1 MLYVTPN
8 WVGRSEYVWFQTL
21 RSCEGGLAC
30 IPHPQPDL
38 PPPTLQSH
46 AAKSAR
52 EDKRPFGG
60 EPVSPAVPCSY
71 QKKNLTVVTGPQTNR
86 LRRSAAHALI
96 GLSQTGH
103 PPSQVSTRW
112 GCMHRASLSQTE
124 GGEGQTSGR
133 RRAWAAGREK
143 TDALRCLAFD
153 GRSYGL
159 SSAPLRQISSSQMT
173 TIQCNKSAFA
183 INNEERR

>member
-21 RSCEGGLAC
+21 RNCEGGLAC

-103 PPSQVSTRW
+103 PQAKYQPVGGACTERPCLKPKAERDRHLAAVVHGQQVATIRMP
-112 GCMHRASLSQTE
+112 CDVLPLT
-124 GGEGQTSGR
+124 
-133 RRAWAAGREK
+133 AA
-143 TDALRCLAFD
+143 AMACPLHLCA
-153 GRSYGL
+153 RS
-159 SSAPLRQISSSQMT
+159 AAV
-173 TIQCNKSAFA
+173 K
-183 INNEERR
+183 